1 VNNSA
6 ALWITELW
14 TGKLDF
20 TWALP
25 FKFLPTVL
33 RFGGKWNEEA
43 RDNNNIND
51 WHIWSYIGPGGNTV
65 TTNAV
70 GANVNNAWGNW
81 ANVGPQYI
89 SAHPFDM
96 GTTNGLT
103 VINING
109 VKGMPPRVSR
119 NAVSDLFHAHPEMF
133 VHMGNPDNFYNAFIA
148 NKRDFKQT
156 ITSAYLQTDTR
167 VNARLQ
173 VRTGLRL
180 ENTLNQLEEY
190 DPRIRPE
197 VIAAG
202 FPVNALGT
210 NGGRATT
217 IPGLQFQYMS
227 NPRVIRESEYKN
239 YFPSALIKYQ
249 IMKDFEFQAGINK
262 AISRPPIDNLT
273 GLWVTD
279 EQNQRVSAP
288 NPNLPP
294 EHSENIQT
302 RFAYYISGRSPGQL
316 SAQFSQNKIKNLRES
331 FDYTAAEFGV
341 EDEEFQTY
349 IFRSTRISTNVRR
362 FRNMELAYNQTLGF
376 LPDKFR
382 GTSFNVSYTRS
393 YASQRRN
400 GLAPHRVSSRLGYA
414 YRKFNGSLGMIW
426 RDESPDGNYGRY
438 RRHLTQFDL
447 SLNWRLTNRYT
458 MYVQGRN
465 ITGRPVIWM
474 ESDPA
479 LPEGTNPH
487 VRQMQEYGSN
497 WVFGLRGQF

>member
-1 VNNSA
+1 
-6 ALWITELW
+6 
-14 TGKLDF
+14 
-20 TWALP
+20 
-25 FKFLPTVL
+25 
-33 RFGGKWNEEA
+33 
-43 RDNNNIND
+43 
-51 WHIWSYIGPGGNTV
+51 
-65 TTNAV
+65 
-70 GANVNNAWGNW
+70 
-81 ANVGPQYI
+81 
-89 SAHPFDM
+89 
-96 GTTNGLT
+96 
-103 VINING
+103 
-109 VKGMPPRVSR
+109 
-119 NAVSDLFHAHPEMF
+119 
-133 VHMGNPDNFYNAFIA
+133 
-148 NKRDFKQT
+148 
-156 ITSAYLQTDTR
+156 
-167 VNARLQ
+167 
-173 VRTGLRL
+173 
-180 ENTLNQLEEY
+180 
-190 DPRIRPE
+190 
-197 VIAAG
+197 
-202 FPVNALGT
+202 
-210 NGGRATT
+210 
-217 IPGLQFQYMS
+217 
-227 NPRVIRESEYKN
+227 
-239 YFPSALIKYQ
+239 
-249 IMKDFEFQAGINK
+249 MKDFEFQAGINK